1 MFYRFQLG
9 LLSLL
14 FFTPIILHFK
24 VKLVLKELMSQ
35 NQILVNT
42 DEVQTTQS

>member
-1 MFYRFQLG
+1 MFHRLQLC

-14 FFTPIILHFK
+14 FFTPVTLHFK
-24 VKLVLKELMSQ
+24 VRLVLKELMSQ